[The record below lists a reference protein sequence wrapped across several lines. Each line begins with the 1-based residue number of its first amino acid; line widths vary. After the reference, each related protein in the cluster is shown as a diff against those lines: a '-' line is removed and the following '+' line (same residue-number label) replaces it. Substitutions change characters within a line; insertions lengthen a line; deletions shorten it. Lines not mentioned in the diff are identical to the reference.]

1 MSQFLALLGQLVDQ
15 NCSGTSGTSPKVG
28 RSLNKNYR
36 MSRVAWAQ
44 GTGCPH
50 VTKLQGK
57 VQWISHYKR
66 IMATLS
72 SAFPVLDTCLLK
84 AKQVGPVEEFL
95 GPSEWQ
101 EPEPENC
108 SSCSFVWL
116 QSKMDLPCPHTFCPP
131 FGVLCL
137 VDVGSHKK
145 NRSSQKLPKWHALGP
160 LCGTGAVEVNDIN
173 DGCSFMV

>member
-1 MSQFLALLGQLVDQ
+1 MSQFLALLGQQVDQ

-50 VTKLQGK
+50 VTKLQARFNGFHIK
-57 VQWISHYKR
+57 G
-66 IMATLS
+66 IMATVS
-72 SAFPVLDTCLLK
+72 SAFPVWDTCLLK
-84 AKQVGPVEEFL
+84 AKQVGPVGEFL

-101 EPEPENC
+101 EPEPSESC
-108 SSCSFVWL
+108 SSSSFVWL

-131 FGVLCL
+131 FGVLRL
-137 VDVGSHKK
+137 VDVGS
-145 NRSSQKLPKWHALGP
+145 QK
-160 LCGTGAVEVNDIN
+160 E
-173 DGCSFMV
+173 

>member
-1 MSQFLALLGQLVDQ
+1 
-15 NCSGTSGTSPKVG
+15 
-28 RSLNKNYR
+28 
-36 MSRVAWAQ
+36 
-44 GTGCPH
+44 
-50 VTKLQGK
+50 
-57 VQWISHYKR
+57 
-66 IMATLS
+66 MATLS

-84 AKQVGPVEEFL
+84 AKQVGPVGEFL

-101 EPEPENC
+101 GPEPQSC
-108 SSCSFVWL
+108 SSSSFVWL

-173 DGCSFMV
+173 DGCSCMV